1 MLLLVLAAALILGG
15 CGGEPRTLTS
25 ITVTPNSI
33 TVGINQSQQFFA
45 TAYDSAGQTLS
56 RTFTW
61 SVSGGI
67 GSIDSNGLFRAGSLE
82 GTGYVTAVADSISG
96 NATVAVSQK
105 GWISGLITDTDGK
118 RGSYINVILTDMPSI
133 SASSDINGNYT
144 LSNVPAGTHE
154 VKTLEN
160 VNYIPSTREAVVS
173 SGASTVLNITLTPRV
188 TVIPGSDTESRI
200 FSTITINGTLR
211 NNGSTEAKG
220 VVVTY
225 LYYNSAGTLIGSG
238 LTNQLNITAEG
249 TRSYSIAFS
258 LDEIS
263 YASKTRTISVTSY

>member
-1 MLLLVLAAALILGG
+1 MFLLVPAAALILGG

-82 GTGYVTAVADSISG
+82 GTGYVAAVADSISG

-105 GWISGLITDTDGK
+105 GWISGLIIDTDGK

-160 VNYIPSTREAVVS
+160 VNYIPSTREVVVS

-188 TVIPGSDTESRI
+188 TVVSDTESKI
-200 FSTITINGTLR
+200 FSTITINGTLQ

-238 LTNQLNITAEG
+238 LTNQLNISAKG
-249 TRSYSIAFS
+249 TQTYSISFS
-258 LDEIS
+258 LTEIS